1 MNRSHPYS
9 QVLRR
14 VLPAVLV
21 MLGVTGGISGQV
33 SQADQN
39 AVTLFVLDF
48 DNRYGDPRLEW
59 LTQALKDMVLLR
71 MEEERRITGRDAG
84 DVTPFLDS
92 RMGDR
97 AGETTRLASN
107 NLVLMGAYWREDARL
122 VVDLQLLDMRNW
134 SSLGRAVVEALYSD
148 IPQLNQSL
156 AAKVRD
162 LVRGVEFF
170 SGIDIDALIVRKK
183 PRAVLPELDE
193 RPAYTPP
200 DEDYQRQILSHQ
212 EDLAR
217 ALDDLEE
224 AMDVYSGYKQE
235 PSGTQQTGEA
245 YYRDFS
251 LEGMGALPAEKAR
264 HTAQFEDIL
273 QRVARNP
280 YSAEI
285 GDLDLAVD
293 PYKDNRIFISI
304 PVAYTVKQD
313 LLEEML
319 YSLPYVSTREE
330 RNLRMLRY
338 DKSKFNFTNNL
349 VDRIARGDY
358 RMIPVVQLL
367 DPNGALRAVIVDS
380 PDMSWE
386 RYFPRRGNVRVV
398 RQKRFYPLLAI
409 TTSGFNVDVRLET
422 ADVDIFYELDIQAE
436 QLSSYARVVVNF
448 MKEDELYRFLAPL
461 Q

>member
-14 VLPAVLV
+14 VLPAILV
-21 MLGVTGGISGQV
+21 ILGTTGGISGQV
-33 SQADQN
+33 PQADRN
-39 AVTLFVLDF
+39 MVSLFVLDF

-71 MEEERRITGRDAG
+71 MEEERRIIGRDAG

-92 RMGDR
+92 RMGER

-134 SSLGRAVVEALYSD
+134 SSLGRGTVEALYSD
-148 IPQLNQSL
+148 VPQLNQSL
-156 AAKVRD
+156 AAKVRE

-170 SGIDIDALIVRKK
+170 SGIDVDAAIVKKK
-183 PRAVLPELDE
+183 PQAVIPEFDE

-200 DEDYQRQILSHQ
+200 DEDYQQQILSHQ

-224 AMDVYSGYKQE
+224 AMDVYSGYTQE

-251 LEGMGALPAEKAR
+251 LEGMGALPVEKAR
-264 HTAQFEDIL
+264 HTALFEDIL

-293 PYKDNRIFISI
+293 PYEDNRIFISI

-338 DKSKFNFTNNL
+338 DKSKFNFTNN
-349 VDRIARGDY
+349 R
-358 RMIPVVQLL
+358 
-367 DPNGALRAVIVDS
+367 
-380 PDMSWE
+380 
-386 RYFPRRGNVRVV
+386 
-398 RQKRFYPLLAI
+398 
-409 TTSGFNVDVRLET
+409 
-422 ADVDIFYELDIQAE
+422 
-436 QLSSYARVVVNF
+436 
-448 MKEDELYRFLAPL
+448 
-461 Q
+461 